1 MVLPDSFDNDRKWDI
16 YLALSEVSKAL
27 LCLVLAAQATRTFKP
42 VAFLAMVWYLT
53 QAQQEF
59 AGLND
64 GSTEQWEYHLVLL
77 MAVAGAITLRKQ

>member
-27 LCLVLAAQATRTFKP
+27 LCLVLTAQAPRSFRP
-42 VAFLAMVWYLT
+42 VGFMGTVWYLT

-59 AGLND
+59 AGLNV
-64 GSTEQWEYHLVLL
+64 GVTQQWEYYLIAL
-77 MAVAGAITLRKQ
+77 MAVVGAITLRKE

>member
-1 MVLPDSFDNDRKWDI
+1 MVLPDSFSNDRKWDI

-27 LCLVLAAQATRTFKP
+27 LCLVLAAQAARTFKP
-42 VAFLAMVWYLT
+42 VAFMAMVWYLT

-59 AGLND
+59 MGLND
-64 GSTEQWEYHLVLL
+64 GSTEQWEYYLVLL